1 MSRLLRAAAIA
12 CVLASG
18 ITATARADDFVNACL
33 IGNPGPDGQT
43 SCSCMSGKISDADRP
58 GAIDAMNKTNAA
70 MTKGDSSGLTPDVLK
85 MMGAL
90 MSLQAACS

>member
-1 MSRLLRAAAIA
+1 MSRFLKAAAIA
-12 CVLASG
+12 CVLVSG
-18 ITATARADDFVNACL
+18 AAFTARADDFVNACM
-33 IGNPGPDGQT
+33 IGNPGPDGEK
-43 SCSCMSGKISDADRP
+43 SCTCMSGKISDADRA

-85 MMGAL
+85 SMGAL